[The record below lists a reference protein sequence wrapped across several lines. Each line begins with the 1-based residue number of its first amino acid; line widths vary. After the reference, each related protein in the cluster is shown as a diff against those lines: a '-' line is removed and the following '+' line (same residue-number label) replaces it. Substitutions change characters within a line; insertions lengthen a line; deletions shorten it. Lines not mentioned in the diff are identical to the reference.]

1 MSDLITAA
9 DEAVLRRRG
18 FLRGGALLA
27 AAAGGAV
34 AATAG
39 SVLPASANDGYPSSF
54 TIPFPPERLLDTRSA
69 EGLKAIVASSEGAL
83 DSKNRLRGGAWID
96 VAIGTTEGSEEV
108 DVVAVFV
115 NLKSV
120 ASTKGGSLVVSQPS
134 DDKPTGTTVTYR
146 KNETTTNSAFVGLG
160 TTGDYFTVRI
170 WATSTSHVTLDLTG
184 AELFDNILTLTARNA
199 GKTAAARVL
208 KAVRAVP
215 R

>member
-1 MSDLITAA
+1 MTDLISAA

-39 SVLPASANDGYPSSF
+39 SVLPASAATDFPSTF
-54 TIPFPPERLLDTRSA
+54 TIPVPPERLLDTRSA
-69 EGLKAIVASSEGAL
+69 EGLKAIVASSDGAL

-96 VAIGTTEGSEEV
+96 VAVASTGDGLDSQL
-108 DVVAVFV
+108 VAVFV
-115 NLKSV
+115 NLKSL
-120 ASTKGGSLVVSQPS
+120 ASTKGGSLVVSQPT
-134 DDKPTGTTVTYR
+134 DDRPTGTTVTYR
-146 KNETTTNSAFVGLG
+146 KDETTTNSAFVGLG
-160 TTGDYFTVRI
+160 TTGNTLTVRI

-184 AELFDNILTLTARNA
+184 AELYENVPVVVAEASSRTT
-199 GKTAAARVL
+199 TARVL